1 MKKLILSAA
10 IILGSFTGFAQATEE
25 APVQE
30 ATTTETAAP
39 EAAAQ
44 EEVFT
49 AVEADAIPAPVTAAL
64 EKAYPG
70 ATITAAEMNEAK
82 EYKLQIK
89 AGEQEG
95 LLYSDAEG
103 NWIEK
108 E

>member
-10 IILGSFTGFAQATEE
+10 IVLGSFTGFAQANEE
-25 APVQE
+25 APVQV
-30 ATTTETAAP
+30 ATTETAA
-39 EAAAQ
+39 ATQ

-49 AVEADAIPAPVTAAL
+49 AVAADAIPAPVTAAL

-70 ATITAAEMNEAK
+70 ATITTAEMNEAK

-108 E
+108 

>member
-10 IILGSFTGFAQATEE
+10 IILGSFTGFAQETEE

-39 EAAAQ
+39 AA

-49 AVEADAIPAPVTAAL
+49 AVDAAAIPAPVTAAL
-64 EKAYPG
+64 EVAYPG
-70 ATITAAEMNEAK
+70 ATISTAEVNEAK
-82 EYKLQIK
+82 EYKLMVK

-95 LLYSDAEG
+95 ILYSDAEG

-108 E
+108 